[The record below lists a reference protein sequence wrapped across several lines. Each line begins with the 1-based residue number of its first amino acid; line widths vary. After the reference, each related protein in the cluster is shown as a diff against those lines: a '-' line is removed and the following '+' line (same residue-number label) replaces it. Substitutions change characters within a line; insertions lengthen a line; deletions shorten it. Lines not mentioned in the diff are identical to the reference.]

1 VCIAVDDGNPLRSYG
16 VARAMAVCEA
26 DNEVS
31 RIREELDLL
40 PREMRAHVSYYRR
53 LAARLSKL
61 RAALVPDSEPTAE
74 ELQAIG
80 YTDVVLASGAV
91 CSGALTFVRLA
102 EVEVQQR
109 LAEAALA
116 FASVGVVA
124 EAESAVPEPE
134 LDADSEDGDAA
145 PPVDDGDFA

>member
-1 VCIAVDDGNPLRSYG
+1 MS
-16 VARAMAVCEA
+16 VCEA

-31 RIREELDLL
+31 RIREELELL

-61 RAALVPDSEPTAE
+61 QAALVPDSEPTAE
-74 ELQAIG
+74 ELLAIA
-80 YTDVVLASGAV
+80 YTMLQGQGRYQPAMDDVLARGAV
-91 CSGALTFVRLA
+91 RSGALTFVRLA

-109 LAEAALA
+109 LAEAAVA
-116 FASVGVVA
+116 FAGVGVVA
-124 EAESAVPEPE
+124 EGEQVEPEPA

-145 PPVDDGDFA
+145 PPVGDDDFA